1 MEHKF
6 QRNRKYEFTDETLE
20 RNGIVYHRI
29 RAKKSFDLVTGE
41 KVNKGDLGGFLEK
54 ESNLSEEGNCWVK
67 DNARVGGVNTYIM
80 ENAVL
85 AGTSEALHGV
95 TLSGQAHVHGM
106 SYLFKVSAG
115 DNVEICDSRLVNV
128 MVKDDVKVLS
138 SVLESFPET
147 KNVETLRDAMA
158 CIKGDAVISH
168 NINQKD
174 GKPVVLK
181 PQRKIT
187 LRAAVKDSC
196 GHDIDGR

>member
-181 PQRKIT
+181 PQR
-187 LRAAVKDSC
+187 
-196 GHDIDGR
+196 